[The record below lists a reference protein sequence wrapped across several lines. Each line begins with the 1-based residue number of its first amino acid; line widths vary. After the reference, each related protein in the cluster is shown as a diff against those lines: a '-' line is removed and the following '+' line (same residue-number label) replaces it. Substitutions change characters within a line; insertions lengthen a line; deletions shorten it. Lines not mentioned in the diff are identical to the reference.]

1 MTLAPHA
8 QPHTRDAAVIDSSA
22 LMCILMGEPAAP
34 LFINALQK
42 TGKLYIGAATR
53 AEVWLAAFNAKGRA
67 GAQHVEAL
75 LAALQVQTLDF
86 TSDALPHFVEG
97 AERHHHKV
105 DPKARLNLGDL
116 FVYALAREKSLPLFF
131 QGTDF
136 AHTTIE
142 NAMVRLGYG
151 VSDKGVPEFAQG
163 VKA

>member
-8 QPHTRDAAVIDSSA
+8 QPHTLDAAVIDSSA

-97 AERHHHKV
+97 TPRRGSTWETFLCMRWPGKSRCRCFFKARISLTRPLKMRWCAWAMECQTRACLNLHKV
-105 DPKARLNLGDL
+105 
-116 FVYALAREKSLPLFF
+116 
-131 QGTDF
+131 
-136 AHTTIE
+136 
-142 NAMVRLGYG
+142 
-151 VSDKGVPEFAQG
+151 
-163 VKA
+163 